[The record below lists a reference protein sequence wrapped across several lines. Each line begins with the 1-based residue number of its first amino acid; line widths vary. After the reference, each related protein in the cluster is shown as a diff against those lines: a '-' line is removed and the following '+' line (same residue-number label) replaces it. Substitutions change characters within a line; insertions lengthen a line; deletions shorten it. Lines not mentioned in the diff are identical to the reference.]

1 VAVVSQ
7 AAVLA
12 AASMSSAAL
21 IFAALSLLCAAAAL
35 LILQRGAQRK
45 EQVSAERFIDSRMS
59 VAQHA
64 VSSAAVGV
72 ETGAAARVAVGAMP
86 GASST
91 AGAGSAGG
99 AGGAAASGSRNA
111 SGFAASS
118 GMAAGRTVG
127 SAAGA
132 AAGAASAAA
141 RRGASAAPGIAL
153 APQAPAA
160 DAGLHAHLLYLAA
173 RARYAIAAMLN
184 RAGLR
189 QARASL
195 VAVAALVV
203 VLCVVAGAEG
213 GPLAAAVTLAGCAVF
228 LYFIMSMRA
237 SRRRQAIV
245 RQLPS
250 FLDGIV
256 RLITLGNSVP
266 AAFQASLRTTEAP
279 LRECLD
285 HVSRMLRSGVE
296 IDRALSHVA
305 VLYGARELELL
316 GAVLRLSVKY
326 GGRADVMLDRMSSF
340 MRDLEQAERELVA
353 MSSET
358 RLSSWVL
365 GMLPIG
371 IGGFLILTNPRYFGS
386 MWFDPGGRQIL
397 YLAFALQ
404 LTGAYLLYRLARL
417 KG

>member
-1 VAVVSQ
+1 V
-7 AAVLA
+7 
-12 AASMSSAAL
+12 
-21 IFAALSLLCAAAAL
+21 
-35 LILQRGAQRK
+35 
-45 EQVSAERFIDSRMS
+45 
-59 VAQHA
+59 
-64 VSSAAVGV
+64 
-72 ETGAAARVAVGAMP
+72 
-86 GASST
+86 
-91 AGAGSAGG
+91 
-99 AGGAAASGSRNA
+99 
-111 SGFAASS
+111 
-118 GMAAGRTVG
+118 TV

-132 AAGAASAAA
+132 ATRRASST
-141 RRGASAAPGIAL
+141 SAFVPSFAPA
-153 APQAPAA
+153 APAA
-160 DAGLHAHLLYLAA
+160 DAGLEMRARYLAA
-173 RARYAIAAMLN
+173 RLRHGFANTMN
-184 RAGLR
+184 RAGLSH
-189 QARASL
+189 ARLPVLL
-195 VAVAALVV
+195 VLLIVLGLCLAA
-203 VLCVVAGAEG
+203 ANQG
-213 GPLAAAVTLAGCAVF
+213 GPLAGVVTLCACAVF
-228 LYFIMSMRA
+228 LYFVMSVRA
-237 SRRRQAIV
+237 TRRRRAIV

-266 AAFQASLRTTEAP
+266 AAFQAALQTTETP

-305 VLYGARELELL
+305 VLYGARELELV

-326 GGRADVMLDRMSSF
+326 GGRADVMLDRMASF

-365 GMLPIG
+365 AMLPVG

-386 MWFDPGGRQIL
+386 MWFDPGGRNIL
-397 YLAFALQ
+397 YLAFGLQ

>member
-1 VAVVSQ
+1 
-7 AAVLA
+7 
-12 AASMSSAAL
+12 MSSAAL
-21 IFAALSLLCAAAAL
+21 IVAALALVCAAGAL
-35 LILQRGAQRK
+35 LILQRGARRK

-59 VAQHA
+59 AA
-64 VSSAAVGV
+64 PSAAM
-72 ETGAAARVAVGAMP
+72 GAAMGAAGAP
-86 GASST
+86 RGASGL
-91 AGAGSAGG
+91 AFGPG
-99 AGGAAASGSRNA
+99 GGAAA
-111 SGFAASS
+111 
-118 GMAAGRTVG
+118 
-127 SAAGA
+127 
-132 AAGAASAAA
+132 ASASA
-141 RRGASAAPGIAL
+141 RRAAPGVAF

-160 DAGLHAHLLYLAA
+160 DAGWHVHMRYLSA
-173 RARYAIAAMLN
+173 RARYAIGAMLN

-189 QARASL
+189 NARASL
-195 VAVAALVV
+195 LVVAA
-203 VLCVVAGAEG
+203 VVASLCLVAGSQG
-213 GPLAAAVTLAGCAVF
+213 GMLAACVTLFGCAVF
-228 LYFIMSMRA
+228 LYFMMSMRA

-266 AAFQASLRTTEAP
+266 AAFQASLQTTEAP

-305 VLYGARELELL
+305 VLYGARELELV

-340 MRDLEQAERELVA
+340 MRDLEQAQRELIA

-365 GMLPIG
+365 GMLPVG

-386 MWFDPGGRQIL
+386 MWFDPGGRQLL

-417 KG
+417 KA

>member
-1 VAVVSQ
+1 
-7 AAVLA
+7 
-12 AASMSSAAL
+12 MSSAAL
-21 IFAALSLLCAAAAL
+21 IFAALALLCAAAAL

-59 VAQHA
+59 VAKPA
-64 VSSAAVGV
+64 VPGAAVGA
-72 ETGAAARVAVGAMP
+72 EAGSAARAAVGAMP
-86 GASST
+86 GP
-91 AGAGSAGG
+91 AGAGGTSGAAGV
-99 AGGAAASGSRNA
+99 AASGFRNA

-118 GMAAGRTVG
+118 GTAAGTAAGRAAG
-127 SAAGA
+127 SAAGS
-132 AAGAASAAA
+132 ASAAA
-141 RRGASAAPGIAL
+141 RRAASAAPGIVFT
-153 APQAPAA
+153 PQAPAA
-160 DAGLHAHLLYLAA
+160 DAGLHAHLRYLAA
-173 RARYAIAAMLN
+173 RARYAITAMLN

-189 QARASL
+189 QARAPL
-195 VAVAALVV
+195 LAVTALVI
-203 VLCVVAGAEG
+203 VLCLLAGSQG
-213 GPLAAAVTLAGCAVF
+213 GPLAAAVTLSGCAVF

-266 AAFQASLRTTEAP
+266 AAFQASLQTTEAP

-417 KG
+417 KA

>member
-1 VAVVSQ
+1 
-7 AAVLA
+7 
-12 AASMSSAAL
+12 MSSAAL
-21 IFAALSLLCAAAAL
+21 IVAALALLCAALAL
-35 LILQRGAQRK
+35 FILQRGAQRK

-59 VAQHA
+59 AAQ
-64 VSSAAVGV
+64 SAAPTAAMGGSS
-72 ETGAAARVAVGAMP
+72 GAAAGGAFTANAGGPAGAMSATGVS
-86 GASST
+86 GASSGS
-91 AGAGSAGG
+91 GAPR
-99 AGGAAASGSRNA
+99 GAAAS
-111 SGFAASS
+111 AAS
-118 GMAAGRTVG
+118 T
-127 SAAGA
+127 GA
-132 AAGAASAAA
+132 AFGAASASA
-141 RRGASAAPGIAL
+141 RRAAPAVAL

-160 DAGLHAHLLYLAA
+160 DAGWYAYLRYLGA
-173 RARYAIAAMLN
+173 RARYACGAMLN

-189 QARASL
+189 NARGTI
-195 VAVAALVV
+195 VAVAAIVAILCLV
-203 VLCVVAGAEG
+203 AASQG
-213 GPLAAAVTLAGCAVF
+213 GVLAAGVTLCGCAVF
-228 LYFIMSMRA
+228 LYFVMSMRA

-266 AAFQASLRTTEAP
+266 AAFQASLQITEAP

-305 VLYGARELELL
+305 VLYGARELELV

-340 MRDLEQAERELVA
+340 MRDLEHAERELVA

-365 GMLPIG
+365 GMLPVG

-397 YLAFALQ
+397 YIAFALQ

-417 KG
+417 KA